1 MPRLSSYIS
10 CPAPPA
16 TNTNGGSA
24 SSQVTR
30 SGPRPPRG
38 LSPSQGE
45 TDPPP
50 RRGSLAQGGAPPPPP
65 KDKPSL
71 PSADEEPPTL
81 PGDIYL
87 HNIRKKIKTICL
99 ITFKTA
105 KRRAP
110 VRGEVRAAYSMM
122 RAEKKGGEEVEE
134 ENGERGAKRKVS
146 EGSGG
151 GFGRSQGK
159 RRTREATPDK
169 VVLMVIMMR
178 ISGKKRKMI

>member
-1 MPRLSSYIS
+1 MTRLSSYIS

-87 HNIRKKIKTICL
+87 HNIREKNRKKLSYNIQNSKKTCSSS
-99 ITFKTA
+99 
-105 KRRAP
+105 R
-110 VRGEVRAAYSMM
+110 
-122 RAEKKGGEEVEE
+122 GGEGCLLYDESGEE
-134 ENGERGAKRKVS
+134 RRRRG
-146 EGSGG
+146 
-151 GFGRSQGK
+151 
-159 RRTREATPDK
+159 
-169 VVLMVIMMR
+169 
-178 ISGKKRKMI
+178 

>member
-1 MPRLSSYIS
+1 MSSYIS
-10 CPAPPA
+10 CPPPPA

-45 TDPPP
+45 TDPLP
-50 RRGSLAQGGAPPPPP
+50 RRGSLAQGGGPPPPPP

-87 HNIRKKIKTICL
+87 HNIREKNRNNLSYNIQNSKKKTCSSS
-99 ITFKTA
+99 
-105 KRRAP
+105 R
-110 VRGEVRAAYSMM
+110 
-122 RAEKKGGEEVEE
+122 GGEGCLLYDESGEE
-134 ENGERGAKRKVS
+134 RRRRG
-146 EGSGG
+146 
-151 GFGRSQGK
+151 
-159 RRTREATPDK
+159 
-169 VVLMVIMMR
+169 
-178 ISGKKRKMI
+178 

>member
-16 TNTNGGSA
+16 ANTNGGSA

-50 RRGSLAQGGAPPPPP
+50 RRGSLAQGEPPPPPP

-87 HNIRKKIKTICL
+87 SGEEKNNLSYNIQNSKKTCSSS
-99 ITFKTA
+99 
-105 KRRAP
+105 R
-110 VRGEVRAAYSMM
+110 
-122 RAEKKGGEEVEE
+122 GGEGCLLYDESGEE
-134 ENGERGAKRKVS
+134 RRRRG
-146 EGSGG
+146 
-151 GFGRSQGK
+151 
-159 RRTREATPDK
+159 
-169 VVLMVIMMR
+169 
-178 ISGKKRKMI
+178 